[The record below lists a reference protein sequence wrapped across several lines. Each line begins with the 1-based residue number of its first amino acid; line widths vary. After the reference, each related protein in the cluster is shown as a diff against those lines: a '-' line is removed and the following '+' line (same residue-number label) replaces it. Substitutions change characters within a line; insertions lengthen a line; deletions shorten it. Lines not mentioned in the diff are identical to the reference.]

1 MSWHCCFLYCWHCC
15 HFFKKNLKK
24 FFLTFIDSTTNQN
37 PIEKAN
43 MFLSKE
49 ATNKDQSL
57 KMQMILSLDKSDS
70 SNSEKFGKNPIFLVI
85 KKVILQSQNPFQ
97 RISWFIVTK
106 VQLQLEKLKTMQFI
120 LTMPYLDKSYWQVI
134 VQTSII
140 II

>member
-1 MSWHCCFLYCWHCC
+1 M
-15 HFFKKNLKK
+15 
-24 FFLTFIDSTTNQN
+24 TFIDSTTNQN

-85 KKVILQSQNPFQ
+85 KKVILQSQNQFQ